1 MSSAFL
7 QLRRMSRS
15 FGGLKAVDDVSFD
28 VRGGSISA
36 VIGPNG
42 AGKTTLFNLISG
54 SLRVDSGE
62 AQFESCTI
70 TGLKMYEIAAA
81 GISRTFQN
89 IRLCPEMSVLENVM
103 LGRHT
108 RTHAGFFAS
117 MLRLPWT
124 LREEQAIRERSMEIL
139 EFLSLTDVCDD
150 DATALP
156 FGRQRAVEFARAL
169 AADPKLLLLDEPA
182 SGLNIRE
189 TEELAE
195 IIRKMRDT
203 GVTVLLVEHD
213 MSLVMEICEEIVVL
227 NYGRIIATGSPK
239 EIQRN
244 PEVIKIYLGEDN
256 AEAEKR

>member
-1 MSSAFL
+1 MSNAFL
-7 QLRRMSRS
+7 QLQGMSRS
-15 FGGLKAVDDVSFD
+15 FGGLKAVDNVSFD
-28 VRGGSISA
+28 VRDGSISA

-42 AGKTTLFNLISG
+42 AGKTTLFNLIAG
-54 SLRVDSGE
+54 SLKPDAGAAR
-62 AQFESCTI
+62 FESNLI
-70 TGLKMYEIAAA
+70 TGLRMHEIAAA

-108 RTHAGFFAS
+108 RTRAGFLSS

-124 LREEQAIRERSMEIL
+124 LREERAIREKSMELL

-150 DATALP
+150 EAAALP

-169 AADPKLLLLDEPA
+169 AAEPRLLLLDEPA

-195 IIRKMRDT
+195 IIRKMRNM

-213 MSLVMEICEEIVVL
+213 MSLVMDVCEEIVVL
-227 NYGRIIATGSPK
+227 NYGRMIAAGSP
-239 EIQRN
+239 EEVQRN
-244 PEVIKIYLGEDN
+244 PEVITIYLGEDN
-256 AEAEKR
+256 AEASKR